1 MNQKRIKVVAYILVG
16 AIAVGGTSL
25 HSDAAGVS
33 SLLPAAGLALSLE
46 EGSSLKDVKASTKSA
61 AASAEQEKK
70 ENLVNS
76 FTKELQDHLLPR
88 RSMRRRLRSRQRS
101 RVIPRWRRKRLKRRR
116 KLLL

>member
-1 MNQKRIKVVAYILVG
+1 MNQKRIKVAAYILVG
-16 AIAVGGTSL
+16 AIAVSGTSL

-70 ENLVNS
+70 EN
-76 FTKELQDHLLPR
+76 R
-88 RSMRRRLRSRQRS
+88 RNDF
-101 RVIPRWRRKRLKRRR
+101 
-116 KLLL
+116 